1 MSDDNAASNKFKNTR
16 LNYHLCSIGILICII
31 GILFNIDVLI
41 KRTIDYISLSE
52 EQKIADKIIQSQ
64 YNSLN
69 LITDTKINN
78 DIVILFELLE
88 VGGKIEIDDYNFLIS
103 KDNEINAYATLGNY
117 IIINTGLIQFVE
129 TPEELLAISAH
140 EIAHVKNRHVLK
152 NLITNIG
159 LVASLKLITGDIN
172 GLALIFMQKT
182 NNLLFY
188 QFSRQNE
195 KQADLDGISYLVSAN
210 ISPIG
215 FQDFFVRLQQ
225 KIEYKEKFEFLST
238 HPHLH
243 TREDYIADL
252 INQFSENNFSKINF
266 DLASFQKK
274 LAKF

>member
-78 DIVILFELLE
+78 DIVTLFELLE

-103 KDNEINAYATLGNY
+103 KNNEINAYATLGNY